1 MNKEGAWIP
10 DPSFS
15 VFTGG
20 TTMKRYIF
28 PIALF
33 MLIAM
38 PSSPV
43 FAFGNG
49 LGTKNSPHDF
59 AVQPWNGRQEI
70 CRVCHVP
77 HDHSQAAQRYLN
89 GLLWNHAVSTATYT
103 MYDNAWSSS
112 LTGTQSSQPDG
123 HSKLCLGCHDGSVGI
138 DTFDKYAGGGI
149 FIDDF
154 NPLFKIP
161 GFTAGAN
168 LDLRGTHPISIAFP
182 SGETGD
188 GKNFTDP
195 AAAIWNS
202 GDTVASTLDHGKVQ
216 CSTCHDVHDQESL
229 AGTRLLR
236 AAQTV
241 NEGGVASGLCL
252 TCHVK

>member
-1 MNKEGAWIP
+1 MLMLMPMVVSLLGL
-10 DPSFS
+10 
-15 VFTGG
+15 
-20 TTMKRYIF
+20 TMV
-28 PIALF
+28 
-33 MLIAM
+33 
-38 PSSPV
+38 SPAH
-43 FAFGNG
+43 AFGRG
-49 LGTKNSPHDF
+49 LGVANSPHDF

-89 GLLWNHAVSTATYT
+89 GLLWNHGLSSATYT
-103 MYDNAWSSS
+103 MYNQAWSSS
-112 LTGTQSSQPDG
+112 ITGTTSAQPDG
-123 HSKLCLGCHDGSVGI
+123 TAKLCLGCHDGTVGI
-138 DTFDKYAGGGI
+138 DTFDKYAGGAY

-161 GFTAGAN
+161 AFANGAQ

-182 SGETGD
+182 TGQTGD
-188 GKNFTDP
+188 GRNFTDP
-195 AAAIWNS
+195 AVATWNS
-202 GDTVASTLDHGKVQ
+202 GDTVASTLDRSKVQ
-216 CSTCHDVHDQESL
+216 CSTCHDVHDKESL

-236 AAQTV
+236 TAQTV